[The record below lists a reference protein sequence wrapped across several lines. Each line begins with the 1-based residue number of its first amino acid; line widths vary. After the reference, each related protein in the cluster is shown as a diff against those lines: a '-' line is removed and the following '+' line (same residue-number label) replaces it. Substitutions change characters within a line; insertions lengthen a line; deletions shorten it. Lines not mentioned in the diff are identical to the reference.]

1 MNISKW
7 AALITLFS
15 LLLACGETE
24 QQASVIDSSDTGRWY
39 TAQQLDNGAQV
50 FGANCAVCHGD
61 QAQGLTADWQ
71 SRQADG
77 AFPPPPLNGSAHA
90 WHHPV
95 SVLLG
100 VIEAGGEDLGGK
112 MPAFESVLSQD
123 ERMAAIAYFQSFW
136 SDDTYLD
143 WEDMGGVN

>member
-7 AALITLFS
+7 AAFISLFS
-15 LLLACGETE
+15 LLIACGETE
-24 QQASVIDSSDTGRWY
+24 QQTSFSDTGRWY
-39 TAQQLDNGAQV
+39 TEQQLDNGAQI
-50 FGANCAVCHGD
+50 FGTNCAVCHGD
-61 QAQGLTADWQ
+61 QAQGLAVDWQ
-71 SRQADG
+71 SRQDDG

-112 MPAFESVLSQD
+112 MPAFESVLNHD
-123 ERMAAIAYFQSFW
+123 EKMATIAYFQSFW
-136 SDDTYLD
+136 SDDIYLD
-143 WEDMGGVN
+143 WEDMGGEN